1 MDKKAKPA
9 SCNICQKRAISTPA
23 WKWCPHCEDGLCNE
37 CLERHGVSR
46 STALHHIIPI
56 ED

>member
-1 MDKKAKPA
+1 MDQKAKPA
-9 SCNICQKRAISTPA
+9 SCNTCQKRAILIPA